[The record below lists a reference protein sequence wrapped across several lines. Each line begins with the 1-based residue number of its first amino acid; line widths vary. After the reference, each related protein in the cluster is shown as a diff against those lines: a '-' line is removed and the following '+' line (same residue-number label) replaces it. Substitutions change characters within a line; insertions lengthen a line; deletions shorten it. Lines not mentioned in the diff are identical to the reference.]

1 MISESNLSLQL
12 GRSVY
17 PHNSQSTLFSG
28 LFDEK
33 KDHPQCRTQKIP
45 IGHQSTFSNSI
56 CSPSGSRS
64 RSTSSPR
71 SPPLSSL
78 PYLPH
83 LLSLE
88 VNQTKN
94 KDLHRSKV
102 KIKVIAK
109 TLDPYLNHP
118 SPTNTMQIKN
128 REYDQASN
136 DEVCSDDNNSADS
149 RQYTYEKNKARLD

>member
-1 MISESNLSLQL
+1 MKKTKQDLISESNLSLQL

-17 PHNSQSTLFSG
+17 SHNSQSSIFSVLFQ
-28 LFDEK
+28 EK
-33 KDHPQCRTQKIP
+33 KDHPQFRTQKIP

-94 KDLHRSKV
+94 KDLNRSNV
-102 KIKVIAK
+102 KKKVIAK
-109 TLDPYLNHP
+109 TLDPSLNHP
-118 SPTNTMQIKN
+118 SSTNITKYTKDKN
-128 REYDQASN
+128 I
-136 DEVCSDDNNSADS
+136 
-149 RQYTYEKNKARLD
+149 EKKTDTVQLKKTQKYKI